1 MTVSDTSSPESVKAT
16 PAVIP
21 IVAIFAGVSAAV
33 GAINGVIDLV
43 TKIQSA
49 RSVVVE
55 VDNNT
60 DLLLTRTG
68 DNLVHGGYAKDP
80 DHEIA
85 PHAPLVFGGVS
96 RGLFTG
102 TEGYVDWAAG
112 PVTFRIHW
120 DCPYVGTNSANVQVL
135 GPDAGHYQ
143 AFVTAGAG
151 NTAAQMKFELFRSGA
166 DFVSQTPPPATLNPG
181 QTVQVAVTM
190 KNTSIHPWTSASAF
204 ALGSQNPQDNTQW
217 GSGRIGLAH
226 DVAPG
231 EQVTFTFPLTAPTSA
246 GYFNF
251 SWRMVQDGVAW
262 FGDYTPPCG
271 SRSATRRQ
279 RSPRKRT
286 TTTRKRCSTRTST
299 TPSTTSRSPG
309 SRRALLPPPRTTPP
323 GNAKT
328 RPPSSAP
335 TSAADPTPHEHT
347 LGTENVIRSDR
358 GQHRRH

>member
-262 FGDYTPPCG
+262 FGDYTPTVRVKVGNPKTKESKEKDHHNKEAMFNKDINDTFDHFPLARVPQG
-271 SRSATRRQ
+271 VIATAENDTTRQ
-279 RSPRKRT
+279 REDAT
-286 TTTRKRCSTRTST
+286 TFIGADE
-299 TPSTTSRSPG
+299 RS
-309 SRRALLPPPRTTPP
+309 
-323 GNAKT
+323 
-328 RPPSSAP
+328 
-335 TSAADPTPHEHT
+335 
-347 LGTENVIRSDR
+347 
-358 GQHRRH
+358 